1 MPKQVFT
8 VYTVNGL
15 SCYFPV
21 NILASRNSTSQETI
35 SYVFFICCCLSFF
48 DFFFFL
54 LAWFQGVV
62 VKGPK
67 VTSKVN
73 RVEHIWK

>member
-48 DFFFFL
+48 DFFFF
-54 LAWFQGVV
+54 FVSMVSRCSG
-62 VKGPK
+62 KGA
-67 VTSKVN
+67 
-73 RVEHIWK
+73 